1 MAQVAEK
8 QRYHVDLAGL
18 MRTYETNYAKLNA
31 LLPVSAEVG
40 DVRCYQAANMVYQLT
55 RMKSQNTPQLLRYV
69 RVMKRQCFLC
79 RRCLSGFITMREWLK
94 YAQAESS
101 HALKLNMIIP
111 MTS

>member
-31 LLPVSAEVG
+31 LLPASAEVG

-55 RMKSQNTPQLLRYV
+55 VNEITNTPQLLRYV
-69 RVMKRQCFLC
+69 RVMKHQCFLYL
-79 RRCLSGFITMREWLK
+79 RCLSGFITMRESLK
-94 YAQAESS
+94 YAQAESFLAS
-101 HALKLNMIIP
+101 KLNMIIP
-111 MTS
+111 TTS